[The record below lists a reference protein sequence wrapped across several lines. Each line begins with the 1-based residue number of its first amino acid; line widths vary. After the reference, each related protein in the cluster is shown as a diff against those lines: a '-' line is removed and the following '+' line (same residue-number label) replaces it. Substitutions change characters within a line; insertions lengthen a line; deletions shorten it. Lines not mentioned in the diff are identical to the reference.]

1 MKRVMIPIDK
11 LTFREIPC
19 ANTLQGE
26 APVKDTIKSPS
37 PKPNKVKPKHKKR
50 NVEIFGLK
58 FNGLSELHQT
68 FGTFLILRN
77 ILLNTLSI

>member
-1 MKRVMIPIDK
+1 MKRVMVPIDK

-19 ANTLQGE
+19 AKTLHGE

-58 FNGLSELHQT
+58 FNGLFELHQT
-68 FGTFLILRN
+68 FGIFLILRN
-77 ILLNTLSI
+77 ILLNT

>member
-1 MKRVMIPIDK
+1 MLIRRVIVPIDK

-37 PKPNKVKPKHKKR
+37 PKPNKIKPKHKKR

-77 ILLNTLSI
+77 ILIFTI

>member
-19 ANTLQGE
+19 AKTLQGE
-26 APVKDTIKSPS
+26 APVKDTIKRPS